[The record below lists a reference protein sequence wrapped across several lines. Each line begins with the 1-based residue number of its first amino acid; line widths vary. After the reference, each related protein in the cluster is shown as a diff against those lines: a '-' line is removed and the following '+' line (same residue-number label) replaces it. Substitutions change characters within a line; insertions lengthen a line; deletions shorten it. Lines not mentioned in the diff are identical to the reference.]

1 MKDEQNEEKIEVTEY
16 RPVQQKKNTKRSS
29 AETKQIEVEKE
40 SKLLNIQQ
48 YLDED
53 ADLRILSTVQ
63 KEALRRL
70 YRRDIRTFDEWK
82 IIVGQELSR
91 RVY

>member
-1 MKDEQNEEKIEVTEY
+1 MKDEQNEEKIEVAAY
-16 RPVQQKKNTKRSS
+16 HPVQQKKNTKRSS

-53 ADLRILSTVQ
+53 TDLRTLSTIQ

-82 IIVGQELSR
+82 VIVGQELSR